1 MRVFNIFKLG
11 SKIMKYE
18 GMDQKKN
25 TELVALHQIQ
35 DRVVV
40 QIERE
45 KILKDELIKTQEELS
60 KKSVELEKIRHSV
73 ELVEN

>member
-1 MRVFNIFKLG
+1 
-11 SKIMKYE
+11 MKYE